1 MWQALLGG
9 VAAVAMAGGAYKLGS
24 DSGWA
29 RRDAVA
35 LSADLA
41 REKGAHL
48 ADLRATEASQKLG
61 GEHQPAAERIRTI
74 YRTIQ
79 RELPTHVP
87 AETDAR
93 FPVPVGFVR
102 VHDAAVLGLPVADVH
117 DPAGRPDDAA
127 SELAASQ
134 AARVVAGN
142 YEACADNAERLSAWQ
157 AWWRGQ
163 LAAAAPIRP

>member
-1 MWQALLGG
+1 MWQVILGG
-9 VAAVAMAGGAYKLGS
+9 LAAVAVAGGAYRLGA

-29 RRDAVA
+29 RRDAAA

-48 ADLRATEASQKLG
+48 ADLGAQQASQKTG
-61 GEHQPAAERIRTI
+61 GEHELAAVRLRTV
-74 YRTIQ
+74 YRTIE
-79 RELPTHVP
+79 REVPTHVT
-87 AETDAR
+87 AEIDDR

-102 VHDAAVLGLPVADVH
+102 VHDAAALGLPVADVH

-127 SELAASQ
+127 ADVAASE
-134 AARVVAGN
+134 AATVIAGN
-142 YEACADNAERLSAWQ
+142 YAACADTAERLRSLQ

-163 LAAAAPIRP
+163 LAAGGR